1 MYFRTNPKD
10 NQAKNAGK
18 KAAIKEIAPPIPTT
32 KMSTRPTN
40 RGGESIEQ
48 RLKVI
53 NKYRFIF
60 YRCEVSSLMR
70 AL

>member
-1 MYFRTNPKD
+1 MTSYRGA
-10 NQAKNAGK
+10 QAL
-18 KAAIKEIAPPIPTT
+18 KAAIKAVPPPVST

-53 NKYRFIF
+53 
-60 YRCEVSSLMR
+60 
-70 AL
+70 

>member
-53 NKYRFIF
+53 KNIDLSFID
-60 YRCEVSSLMR
+60 
-70 AL
+70 AK

>member
-40 RGGESIEQ
+40 RGGESIE
-48 RLKVI
+48 
-53 NKYRFIF
+53 
-60 YRCEVSSLMR
+60 
-70 AL
+70 